1 MNNELKLISEKDLAL
16 VENNALSLNQLSF
29 LLKHTPEKY
38 VRERPGKGGQKWKYV
53 SGGYVQKTLNLM
65 FGFNWSFEVV
75 KFEQIGKQAIVLG
88 KLTCVSN
95 GQTITKMQFG
105 RQDIKYKKE
114 TDEPLDLGND
124 FKGATT
130 DALKKCAS
138 QIGIASDIY
147 NKEEFEAFE
156 IADENT
162 LEDQLSEIKD
172 LFAEKGA
179 KLTDALQ
186 KRAYEVIQNKEIN
199 SYEKLLKTLKSL

>member
-1 MNNELKLISEKDLAL
+1 MSELKLISEKDLAL

-29 LLKHTPEKY
+29 LLKNTPEKY
-38 VRERPGKGGQKWKYV
+38 VRERRGKGGQKWKYV

-75 KFEQIGKQAIVLG
+75 KFEVIGKQAIVLG

-105 RQDIKYKKE
+105 RQDIKYKRDSE
-114 TDEPLDLGND
+114 DPLDLGND
-124 FKGATT
+124 LKGATT

-156 IADENT
+156 IADENS
-162 LEDQLSEIKD
+162 LEEQLTEIKD
-172 LFAEKGA
+172 LFAENGT
-179 KLTDALQ
+179 KLNDALQ
-186 KRAYEVIQNKEIN
+186 KHAYEVIQNKEIN